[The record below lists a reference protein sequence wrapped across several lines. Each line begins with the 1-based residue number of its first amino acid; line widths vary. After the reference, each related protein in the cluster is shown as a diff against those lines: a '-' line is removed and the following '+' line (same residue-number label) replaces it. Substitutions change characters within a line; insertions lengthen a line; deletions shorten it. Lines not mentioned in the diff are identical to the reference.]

1 VNCQLPLSAFIC
13 YRGSVAIAEAT
24 FKPVINHEATL
35 EPGILRA
42 FRLFN
47 LLPTL
52 RLFGFLFLFAFP
64 NSLVHS
70 YLALFPSITSP
81 VFISIMVVLEVIK
94 LFFLFWPHLPKQ
106 LGSAF
111 LPVGLVL
118 GMLTPLLSIFFVLA
132 VNPGWVYT
140 QLPRD
145 ALLFYFLIP
154 LIFIA
159 WQYNF
164 KSILIYTGS
173 LALIEFPLYIRLLG
187 FQPNLWLLFQ
197 GSIIRLVSYL
207 VIGYFITYLVSA
219 QRKQRDELTKANA
232 QLLQYSHALE
242 QLAESRERNRM
253 ARELHD
259 TLAHYMSGTILQL
272 NGAKTLWSN
281 NEVKAKTMV
290 SEAVQ
295 TLTEGL
301 HETRSAIQTLRSSP
315 VENLGLAESLR
326 DLATQ
331 YAEKLSLELDLAL
344 EPIRYLPETIGQS
357 VYHIAQEV
365 LRNVERHAQAKQL
378 SVRLKKQGAQLLL
391 AIEDDGQGFDTTK
404 IDKTRHFGLLGL
416 EERAALLHGDISIHS
431 RLGQGTRLELRVPLD
446 TLE

>member
-1 VNCQLPLSAFIC
+1 
-13 YRGSVAIAEAT
+13 VAIAKTT
-24 FKPVINHEATL
+24 FKPVIQREATL

-52 RLFGFLFLFAFP
+52 RLFVFLLLFAFP
-64 NSLVHS
+64 KSLFHS
-70 YLALFPSITSP
+70 YVELFPGITSP
-81 VFISIMVVLEVIK
+81 VFISVMFVLEVIK
-94 LFFLFWPHLPKQ
+94 LFFLFWPNLPKQ
-106 LGSAF
+106 LGNTF
-111 LPVGLVL
+111 LPLGLAL

-132 VNPGWVYT
+132 VNPEWVYT

-164 KSILIYTGS
+164 KSILIYTGF
-173 LALIEFPLYIRLLG
+173 LALIEFPLYMRLLD

-197 GSIIRLVSYL
+197 GSMIRLVSYL

-219 QRKQRDELTKANA
+219 QRKQRDELAKANT

-242 QLAESRERNRM
+242 QLAESRERNRL

-272 NGAKTLWSN
+272 NGAKTLWAN
-281 NEVKAKTMV
+281 DDAKAKVMV
-290 SEAVQ
+290 AEAVQ
-295 TLTEGL
+295 TLTDGL
-301 HETRSAIQTLRSSP
+301 QETRNAIQTLRRGP

-326 DLATQ
+326 DLASQ
-331 YAEKLSLELDLAL
+331 YADKLGFELKLEL
-344 EPIRYLPETIGQS
+344 EPIHYLPESIGQS
-357 VYHIAQEV
+357 IYHIAQEI

-378 SVRLKKQGAQLLL
+378 SVRLKKQGAHLLL

-404 IDKTRHFGLLGL
+404 IDKTKHFGLLGL
-416 EERAALLHGDISIHS
+416 EERAALLHGDLSIHS

-446 TLE
+446 AVGFVQT